1 LVAEAAMD
9 CTIELEANK
18 ARYAASR
25 AALLEGLPQAGF
37 TDIAAADGAFYL
49 WCEISRL
56 SNDSLAFAATMLDAA
71 GIAATPGVDFDP
83 ARGGRYLR
91 FSYCGA
97 PEDMAAAP
105 ARLQAWLGR

>member
-1 LVAEAAMD
+1 
-9 CTIELEANK
+9 
-18 ARYAASR
+18 
-25 AALLEGLPQAGF
+25 
-37 TDIAAADGAFYL
+37 
-49 WCEISRL
+49 
-56 SNDSLAFAATMLDAA
+56 MLDAA

-105 ARLQAWLGR
+105 GRLQAWLER

>member
-1 LVAEAAMD
+1 
-9 CTIELEANK
+9 
-18 ARYAASR
+18 
-25 AALLEGLPQAGF
+25 
-37 TDIAAADGAFYL
+37 YL

-56 SNDSLAFAATMLDAA
+56 SNDSLAFAATMLQAA

-83 ARGGRYLR
+83 GRGGRYLR

-105 ARLQAWLGR
+105 GRLQAWLGR